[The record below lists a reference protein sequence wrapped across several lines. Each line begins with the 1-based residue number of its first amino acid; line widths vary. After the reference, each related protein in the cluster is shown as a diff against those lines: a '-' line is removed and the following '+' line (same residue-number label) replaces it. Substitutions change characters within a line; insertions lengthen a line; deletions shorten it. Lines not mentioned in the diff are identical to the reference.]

1 MKRKLLSML
10 VVLTLG
16 IGYCKP
22 PQPDCTGMNQTRSE
36 CRGFYPPPVLRT
48 K

>member
-36 CRGFYPPPVLRT
+36 CRGFIAPRVPGR
-48 K
+48 